1 MPLLDLATIRQRDDE
16 GGARPLR
23 ARVDALDGLRQFG
36 LDAVVLEHDAQMP
49 VLGTNYTELC

>member
-16 GGARPLR
+16 GGARPVR
-23 ARVDALDGLRQFG
+23 ARVDALDDLRQFG

-49 VLGTNYTELC
+49 VLGTNYMELC